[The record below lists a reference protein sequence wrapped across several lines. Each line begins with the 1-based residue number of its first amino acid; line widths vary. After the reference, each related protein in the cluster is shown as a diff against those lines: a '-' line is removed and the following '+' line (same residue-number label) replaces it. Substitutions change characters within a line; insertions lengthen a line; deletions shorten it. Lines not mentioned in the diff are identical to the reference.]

1 MVLVPDRSTYRR
13 DTLSF
18 VLCIALSVV
27 ALFVPQSWGD
37 TVSTTIRRTALQP
50 FLWMQRAGEEG
61 RTSRA
66 RFRAVEAQRDSA
78 ALLARSVPGL
88 EAENRGLRELLG
100 LSGRLSAA
108 HIAAEVLHQPL
119 PTDGRTLLLGAGRNA
134 GVHAFSPVLAPQGL
148 VGVIRA
154 VGPNYSVAMTW
165 ADPDFRVSAL
175 TLDGTISGIVAA
187 APTGTPAEAMLEL
200 RGVPYRDS
208 LSAGTMVVSSGL
220 GGVYP
225 HGIPIGTVIGVLR
238 EERGWERTYLLRPA
252 ANPSAVTH
260 AIILVSQPA
269 SVDQA
274 FAADSTS

>member
-18 VLCIALSVV
+18 VLCIVLSVV

-37 TVSTTIRRTALQP
+37 AVSTGIRRTALQP

-61 RTSRA
+61 RTSRS
-66 RFRAVEAQRDSA
+66 RFRAVESERDSA
-78 ALLARSVPGL
+78 ALMARSVPGL
-88 EAENRGLRELLG
+88 AAENRELRRLLG
-100 LSGRLSAA
+100 LSDRLGPA

-119 PTDGRTLLLGAGRNA
+119 PTDGRTLLLGVGRNG
-134 GVHAFSPVLAPQGL
+134 GVKPFSPVLAPQGL
-148 VGVIRA
+148 VGVVRQ

-175 TLDGTISGIVAA
+175 TLDGSISGIVAA
-187 APTGTPAEAMLEL
+187 APASTPAESMLEL
-200 RGVPYRDS
+200 QGVPYRDS
-208 LSAGTMVVSSGL
+208 LAAGTLVVSSGL

-252 ANPSAVTH
+252 ANPSAVSH
-260 AIILVSQPA
+260 VIILVSSPTA
-269 SVDQA
+269 VDQA
-274 FAADSTS
+274 YPADSLP